1 MTSWL
6 FPKSGFI
13 DISSRWRFVIPV
25 NWLCINSS
33 KSQAF
38 FVSTCP
44 IIGGKFAYTR
54 KLLHFCVTDITL
66 STSHTG
72 STSRPRVNFMNHPKE
87 IFERNCWDDE
97 SFHRHLIRRIFP
109 SMCQSFHLKVVFWSS
124 QSHSRWTSL
133 LLAEEK
139 RTEFVRKIP
148 YQTIVWTK
156 DVIPL

>member
-1 MTSWL
+1 MGHLKGRINKLSVTFRMRAGEYRLKQTRPTRCSDELAFSQIRFYWHFVQMT
-6 FPKSGFI
+6 FG
-13 DISSRWRFVIPV
+13 IPV

-33 KSQAF
+33 KAQAF

-97 SFHRHLIRRIFP
+97 SFHRWANLYWYLLHI
-109 SMCQSFHLKVVFWSS
+109 
-124 QSHSRWTSL
+124 SRET
-133 LLAEEK
+133 
-139 RTEFVRKIP
+139 
-148 YQTIVWTK
+148 
-156 DVIPL
+156 